1 MPNPDQP
8 INDQRNNRVQPI
20 DFHGLRVLVVG
31 LGESGRAAARFFVAR
46 GAVVTATDSQSPEK
60 VGAVAPELRNLGVT
74 LHLGGHPDELFAS
87 QDMIIPSPGVP
98 WDLPQ
103 LEAARRSGVLV
114 VGELEVAAS
123 ILRGHVIGV
132 TGTNGKTTTT
142 SLLGHILRSAGWKV
156 CVAGN
161 IGRPLLSI
169 VDESEDDTWN
179 VLELSSFQLEAMSH
193 LRCEIALIL
202 NITPDHL
209 DRHKTLAGYA
219 QAKAHIFLAQT
230 AGDYAVLNADDAV
243 CRELAPQARGQV
255 CWFSRTQPLESGA
268 GVQDGWIVFN
278 GTRIGETALPI
289 RGAHNLENALAAVAA
304 SSLAGVP
311 ADAIGPALQ
320 SFTAVEHRLEYV
332 RTLDGVDYYND
343 SKATN
348 VDATLKAI
356 EAFDGGLWVILGGS
370 EKGSDYYA
378 LREPLKQRARAAIL
392 IGAAAAKMAVQFDG
406 WVAIH
411 SAGDIERAVEY
422 ARGQS
427 KPGDTVLLA
436 PACASFDQF
445 QNYGHRGRVF
455 KQLVGALA

>member
-1 MPNPDQP
+1 VLR
-8 INDQRNNRVQPI
+8 INRSTINGSTDDAMNFQ
-20 DFHGLRVLVVG
+20 GKRVLVVG
-31 LGESGRAAARFFVAR
+31 LGESGRAAARFVAAR
-46 GAVVTATDSQSPEK
+46 GAVVTATDNQTPEK
-60 VGAVAPELRNLGVT
+60 LGTTTRELRDLGVE
-74 LHLGGHPDELFAS
+74 LHLGGHAGELFAA
-87 QDMIIPSPGVP
+87 QDVIIPSPGVP

-103 LEAARRSGVLV
+103 LEAARRAGVEV
-114 VGELEVAAS
+114 AGELEVAAS
-123 ILRGHVIGV
+123 VLRGRVVGV

-142 SLLGHILRSAGWKV
+142 SLIGHILRSAGWKV

-161 IGRPLLSI
+161 IGTPVLSI
-169 VDESEDDTWN
+169 VEQSTDDTWN

-193 LRCEIALIL
+193 FRCEIALVL

-219 QAKAHIFLAQT
+219 QAKARIFLAQT
-230 AGDYAVLNADDAV
+230 AGDYAVLNADDAA
-243 CRELAPQARGQV
+243 CRDIAVQARGQV
-255 CWFSRTQPLESGA
+255 RWFSRTRPLDCGA
-268 GVQDGWIVFN
+268 GVNGEWIVFN
-278 GTRIGETALPI
+278 GTPVGPVKLPI
-289 RGAHNLENALAAVAA
+289 RGGHNLENALAAVAA
-304 SSLAGVP
+304 TALAGVSP
-311 ADAIGPALQ
+311 GVIGPALQ

-370 EKGSDYYA
+370 DKGADYYD

-392 IGAAAAKMAVQFDG
+392 VGAAAEKMATQLEG
-406 WVAIH
+406 WVAIYH
-411 SAGDIERAVEY
+411 AGTIERAIEY
-422 ARGQS
+422 ARGQAHS
-427 KPGDTVLLA
+427 GDTVLLA

-455 KQLVGALA
+455 KQLVGALQ

>member
-1 MPNPDQP
+1 MSNPDQRINDQP
-8 INDQRNNRVQPI
+8 INFQGK
-20 DFHGLRVLVVG
+20 HVLVVG
-31 LGESGRAAARFFVAR
+31 LGESGRAAARFLTAR
-46 GAVVTATDSQSPEK
+46 GAVVTATDSQPPEK
-60 VGAVAPELRNLGVT
+60 VGAAAPELRTLGVT
-74 LHLGGHPDELFAS
+74 LHLGGHPDELFAA
-87 QDMIIPSPGVP
+87 QDIIIPSPGVP

-103 LEAARRSGVLV
+103 LEAARRAGVEV

-123 ILRGHVIGV
+123 LLRGHVIGV

-142 SLLGHILRSAGWKV
+142 SLIGHILRSAGWKV

-161 IGRPLLSI
+161 IGTPVLSI
-169 VDESEDDTWN
+169 VDASTDDTWN

-193 LRCEIALIL
+193 FRCEIALVL

-219 QAKAHIFLAQT
+219 QAKARIFLAQT
-230 AGDYAVLNADDAV
+230 GSDYAVLNADDAA
-243 CRELAPQARGQV
+243 CREIATAARGQL
-255 CWFSRTQPLESGA
+255 CWFSRTQPLDCGA
-268 GVQDGWIVFN
+268 GVKDGWIVFN
-278 GTRIGETALPI
+278 GTPVGPTTLPI

-304 SSLAGVP
+304 SALAGVP
-311 ADAIGPALQ
+311 AGVIGPALQ

-332 RTLDGVDYYND
+332 RTLDDVEYYND

-392 IGAAAAKMAVQFDG
+392 IGAAAGKMAAQLDG

-411 SAGDIERAVEY
+411 PAGTLERAIEY
-422 ARGQS
+422 ARRQAQ
-427 KPGDTVLLA
+427 PGDTVLLA

-455 KQLVGALA
+455 KQLVGALG

>member
-1 MPNPDQP
+1 MNLE
-8 INDQRNNRVQPI
+8 
-20 DFHGLRVLVVG
+20 GKRVLVVG
-31 LGESGRAAARFFVAR
+31 LGESGRAAARFLAAR
-46 GAVVTATDSQSPEK
+46 GAVVTATDNQPPEK
-60 VGAVAPELRNLGVT
+60 VGAAAGELRKLGVA
-74 LHLGGHPDELFAS
+74 LHVGGHPADLFVA
-87 QDMIIPSPGVP
+87 QDVIIPSPGVP

-103 LEAARRSGVLV
+103 LEAARRAGVEV

-123 ILRGHVIGV
+123 ILRGRVIGV

-142 SLLGHILRSAGWKV
+142 SLIGHILRSAGWKV
-156 CVAGN
+156 CVAGY
-161 IGRPLLSI
+161 IGTAVLSI
-169 VDESEDDTWN
+169 VEESTEDTWN

-193 LRCEIALIL
+193 FRSHIALVL

-219 QAKAHIFLAQT
+219 QAKARIFLAQSSS
-230 AGDYAVLNADDAV
+230 DYAVLNADDAA
-243 CRELAPQARGQV
+243 CREIAAQARGQV
-255 CWFSRTQPLESGA
+255 CWFSRTRPLDCGA
-268 GVQDGWIVFN
+268 GVKDEWIVFN
-278 GTRIGETALPI
+278 GTPVGSTRLPI

-304 SSLAGVP
+304 SALAGVP
-311 ADAIGPALQ
+311 PGAIAPALE
-320 SFTAVEHRLEYV
+320 SFRAVEHRLEYV

-370 EKGSDYYA
+370 EKGVDYYE

-392 IGAAAAKMAVQFDG
+392 IGAAAQKMAAQLDG

-411 SAGDIERAVEY
+411 HAGTIEQAVEY
-422 ARGQS
+422 ARRQAR
-427 KPGDTVLLA
+427 PGETVLLA

-455 KQLVGALA
+455 KQLVGGLE